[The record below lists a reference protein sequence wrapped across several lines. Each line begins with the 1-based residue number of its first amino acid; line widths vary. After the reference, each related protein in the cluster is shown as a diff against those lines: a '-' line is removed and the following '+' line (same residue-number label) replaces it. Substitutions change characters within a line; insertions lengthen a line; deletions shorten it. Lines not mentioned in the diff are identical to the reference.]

1 MNENSQPHTEA
12 TTDDKPD
19 ADAALATPV
28 PDPSSFHADN
38 PFSQAGPQLTADS
51 QDERPPL
58 ATTSRQPTVENSVR
72 PLTTWMGSVLC
83 FLLGWFAVAVFTRTP
98 VRLEAELPPPSKQSV
113 AVQKPQAAEQ
123 RQTPAPHAPAVPPKP
138 LLSEPPALTTK
149 KEQVTPKVIQTPP
162 PRVTVPPAAAAAPA
176 ATASAQVAKVEDEAT
191 RLRRIFN
198 KTVQAANELKQ

>member
-1 MNENSQPHTEA
+1 MNENSQPHIEA
-12 TTDDKPD
+12 TTDGQPE

-38 PFSQAGPQLTADS
+38 PFSQSGPQLAADS
-51 QDERPPL
+51 QVEPAPI
-58 ATTSRQPTVENSVR
+58 ATTSHQATGESGVR

-83 FLLGWFAVAVFTRTP
+83 FLLGWFAVAVFTRVP

-162 PRVTVPPAAAAAPA
+162 PRATALAAVPAAPA
-176 ATASAQVAKVEDEAT
+176 ATASAQVAKVEDDAT

>member
-28 PDPSSFHADN
+28 PDPSSFHGDN
-38 PFSQAGPQLTADS
+38 PFSQSGPQLDADS
-51 QDERPPL
+51 QVESAPL

-72 PLTTWMGSVLC
+72 PLTTWMGSALC

-98 VRLEAELPPPSKQSV
+98 VRHEAELPPPSKQSV
-113 AVQKPQAAEQ
+113 AVQKPQAAEP
-123 RQTPAPHAPAVPPKP
+123 RQTPAPAPPPKALP
-138 LLSEPPALTTK
+138 SEPATLSAK
-149 KEQVTPKVIQTPP
+149 KEQVTPKVIQTHP
-162 PRVTVPPAAAAAPA
+162 PRATVPAAVPAAPA
-176 ATASAQVAKVEDEAT
+176 ATASAQVAKVEDEGT

>member
-38 PFSQAGPQLTADS
+38 PFSHSVTQPASDS
-51 QDERPPL
+51 RAEPAPL

-98 VRLEAELPPPSKQSV
+98 VRREAELPPPSKQSV
-113 AVQKPQAAEQ
+113 AVQKPQATEP
-123 RQTPAPHAPAVPPKP
+123 RQTSAPAPPSKP
-138 LLSEPPALTTK
+138 LPPAPMALTMK

-162 PRVTVPPAAAAAPA
+162 PRATVPAAAPATPA